1 MQPSQTSGK
10 RRSSQNP
17 QAAIPSV
24 GRPRDGAQPSSSS
37 SKSTVYIFLSKS
49 DKNQSK
55 FSVDQLFNQFRF
67 FKPTIL

>member
-1 MQPSQTSGK
+1 MDPSQTPGK

-37 SKSTVYIFLSKS
+37 SKSIFQPFCQKLT
-49 DKNQSK
+49 NQSK
-55 FSVDQLFNQFRF
+55 FLGRSTFN
-67 FKPTIL
+67 